1 VLQPSPTKSPAAPD
15 AEEVLARLRTLAGL
29 RVDLEGKD
37 VDPDADL
44 RDDLGF
50 DSLDEIE
57 LQMAAEEAFGIEIP
71 DDGQRRIR
79 TVRAAVGVVMA
90 ALAGRAALP
99 AGPRT

>member
-1 VLQPSPTKSPAAPD
+1 MPQPSPAKSPASPD
-15 AEEVLARLRTLAGL
+15 AEDVLTRLRTLAGL

-57 LQMAAEEAFGIEIP
+57 LQMATEEAFGIEIP

-79 TVRAAVGVVMA
+79 TVRTALDVVMA
-90 ALAGRAALP
+90 ALADRAASRP
-99 AGPRT
+99 GGS

>member
-1 VLQPSPTKSPAAPD
+1 MEQQPPTRSPATPD

-29 RVDLEGKD
+29 RVDLDGTD

-57 LQMAAEEAFGIEIP
+57 LQMAAEETFGIEIP
-71 DDGQRRIR
+71 DDGQVRVR

-90 ALAGRAALP
+90 ALADQAASRRP
-99 AGPRT
+99 ET